1 MTKLEPGYKTA
12 DVIVLLDLDN
22 NIFQSERKC
31 PEGEKT
37 AVAFKTNGEACG
49 FMTPSQQTFF
59 NWLSATA
66 LVIPNTAR
74 DTATFRRA
82 HLPFYSYSICSFG
95 GVILKADGT
104 VEQTWQQLVAKE
116 AASEKVF
123 LQKVHADLL
132 SIAAM
137 RNFDIRARLVD
148 DQGLTLYISVKH
160 NNHLNHELIELGQA
174 VQEYLPKDWTVHFND
189 NNLAIFP
196 HFLGKEKA
204 SKWLLENRIK
214 PAKEAVIIGSGDSF
228 TDVPFMAMVQSHFAL
243 MPAKSQIF
251 SCVQHLAANPNSDYI
266 SD

>member
-1 MTKLEPGYKTA
+1 MTELNSSYKAA

-31 PEGEKT
+31 PEGDKT
-37 AVAFKTNGEACG
+37 AVAFRTSGEACG

-82 HLPFYSYSICSFG
+82 HLPFKSYSICSFG
-95 GVILKADGT
+95 GVILQPDGN
-104 VEQTWQQLVAKE
+104 VEKTWHQLIATE
-116 AASEKVF
+116 AASDKVI
-123 LQKVHADLL
+123 LQKLHGELL
-132 SIAAM
+132 SIAAK
-137 RNFDIRARLVD
+137 RRFDIRARLIE

-160 NNHLNHELIELGQA
+160 NNHLNHELVELGQA
-174 VQEYLPKDWTVHFND
+174 LQECLPKDWTVHFND

-196 HFLGKEKA
+196 QFLGKERA

-214 PAKEAVIIGSGDSF
+214 TTKEAVIIGSGDSF
-228 TDVPFMAMVQSHFAL
+228 TDVPFMAQSHFAL

-251 SCVQHLAANPNSDYI
+251 SCAEQVAANPNSDYI

>member
-1 MTKLEPGYKTA
+1 MTELNPSYKAA

-31 PEGEKT
+31 PEGEIT

-74 DTATFRRA
+74 DTATFKRA
-82 HLPFYSYSICSFG
+82 HLPFKSYSICSFG
-95 GVILKADGT
+95 GVILQPDGK
-104 VEQTWQQLVAKE
+104 VEDAWHKLIAQE

-123 LQKVHADLL
+123 LQKVHAELL
-132 SIAAM
+132 SIAAT
-137 RNFDIRARLVD
+137 RRFDIRARLVE
-148 DQGLTLYISVKH
+148 DQDLTLYISVKH
-160 NNHLNHELIELGQA
+160 NNHLNHELVELGQA
-174 VQEYLPKDWTVHFND
+174 VQEHLPKDWTVHFND

-196 HFLGKEKA
+196 QFLGKEKA
-204 SKWLLENRIK
+204 SKWLLENLIK

-228 TDVPFMAMVQSHFAL
+228 TDVPFMAQSHFAL

-251 SCVQHLAANPNSDYI
+251 AGAEQLAANPNYDYI